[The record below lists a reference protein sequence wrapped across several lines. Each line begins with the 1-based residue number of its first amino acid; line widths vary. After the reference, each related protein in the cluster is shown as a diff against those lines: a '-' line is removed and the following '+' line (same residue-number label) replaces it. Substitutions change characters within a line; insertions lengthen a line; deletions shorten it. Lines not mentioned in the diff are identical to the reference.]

1 MENQSMK
8 PAVHTVDDRTRHI
21 CAALGAVM
29 SVRSYLEAGA
39 ASELRSGY
47 RALQRAID
55 GDSIFPGND
64 DDDPEEEALHKLAE
78 LGALLNGVDMV
89 RDHLFGRDMD

>member
-1 MENQSMK
+1 MENQSREA
-8 PAVHTVDDRTRHI
+8 PVHTVDDRTRHLH
-21 CAALGAVM
+21 AALDAVI
-29 SVRSYLEAGA
+29 SVRDYLEARA

-64 DDDPEEEALHKLAE
+64 DDDPEEETLYKLAE